1 MPNIYGEPD
10 TSAINNLVPDIQ
22 YEIPVPQVLYFDCD
36 KVFTLGDVIKSV
48 RDELD
53 RIALE
58 ASPTLYFIRGVR
70 IPGEDPI
77 PWTLIWEYL
86 VERKRVFNIVLRG
99 YFTPSNVRPVLN
111 SPNFNIILSGYVY
124 SGNESIP
131 SIKEFCDSQN
141 FKYEL
146 I

>member
-36 KVFTLGDVIKSV
+36 KVFTLGDVIQAV
-48 RDELD
+48 RHELD

-58 ASPTLYFIRGVR
+58 AVPTLYFIRGLNK
-70 IPGEDPI
+70 PEDSI
-77 PWTLIWEYL
+77 PWSLIWEYL
-86 VERKRVFNIVLRG
+86 HERNRVFNIVFRG
-99 YFTPSNVRPVLN
+99 YFIPSNVRLVLN
-111 SPNFNIILSGYVY
+111 SPNFNIILSGRVY